1 MKSLRFSLYF
11 FIILI
16 SLNNFSEEDNVS
28 LSAIDCD
35 NTEFESTEPIYA
47 ETEEEKIRRLE
58 KEFEQALAQFD
69 NCIVEE
75 SKSLKESG
83 GGGGAAAA
91 SASTTASG
99 ENESENLKESSSTP
113 STSIMSDGDINLEE
127 SNSRQLSSS
136 NGSIPKDVALIN
148 DDDIVA
154 TQLRELAMSEEDP
167 NLRDQLW
174 DKYREYKGIKKGGKN
189 E

>member
-1 MKSLRFSLYF
+1 MRSLRFSLYF
-11 FIILI
+11 FILLI
-16 SLNNFSEEDNVS
+16 SLNNFTEEENIS
-28 LSAIDCD
+28 LSTIDCD

-58 KEFEQALAQFD
+58 KELEQALAQFD

-75 SKSLKESG
+75 SKSLEES
-83 GGGGAAAA
+83 GGGAAAA

>member
-1 MKSLRFSLYF
+1 MRSLRFSLYF
-11 FIILI
+11 FMLLII
-16 SLNNFSEEDNVS
+16 SLNNFTEEENIS
-28 LSAIDCD
+28 LSTIDCD

-58 KEFEQALAQFD
+58 KELEQALAQFD

-83 GGGGAAAA
+83 GGGAAAF
-91 SASTTASG
+91 ASTTASG

-113 STSIMSDGDINLEE
+113 STSIISDGDINLEE
-127 SNSRQLSSS
+127 PNSRQLSSS

-174 DKYREYKGIKKGGKN
+174 DKYREYKGIKKGDKN

>member
-1 MKSLRFSLYF
+1 MRSLRFSLYF
-11 FIILI
+11 FILLI
-16 SLNNFSEEDNVS
+16 SLNNFTEEENIS
-28 LSAIDCD
+28 LSTIDCD

-58 KEFEQALAQFD
+58 KELEQALAQFD

-75 SKSLKESG
+75 SKSLEES
-83 GGGGAAAA
+83 GGGAAAA

-113 STSIMSDGDINLEE
+113 STSIISDGDFNLEE
-127 SNSRQLSSS
+127 SNSRQISSS
-136 NGSIPKDVALIN
+136 NGSIPKDVELIDD

-154 TQLRELAMSEEDP
+154 TQLRELAMAEEDP

>member
-1 MKSLRFSLYF
+1 MRSLRFSLYF
-11 FIILI
+11 FILLI
-16 SLNNFSEEDNVS
+16 SLNNFTEEENIS
-28 LSAIDCD
+28 LSTIDCD

-58 KEFEQALAQFD
+58 KELEQALAQFD

-75 SKSLKESG
+75 SKSLEESG
-83 GGGGAAAA
+83 GGGAAA

-174 DKYREYKGIKKGGKN
+174 DKYREYKGIKKGDKN

>member
-1 MKSLRFSLYF
+1 MRSLRFSLYF
-11 FIILI
+11 FILLI
-16 SLNNFSEEDNVS
+16 SLNNFTEEENIS
-28 LSAIDCD
+28 LSTIDCD

-58 KEFEQALAQFD
+58 KELEQALAQFD

-75 SKSLKESG
+75 SKSLEES
-83 GGGGAAAA
+83 GGGAAAA

-99 ENESENLKESSSTP
+99 ENNSESSAKSSSAS
-113 STSIMSDGDINLEE
+113 STSAVSDGDINLEE

-136 NGSIPKDVALIN
+136 NGSIPKDIPLKE

-154 TQLRELAMSEEDP
+154 KQLRELAMAEEDP

-174 DKYREYKGIKKGGKN
+174 DKYREYKGIKKGSKN

>member
-1 MKSLRFSLYF
+1 MKSLRFLLYF

-16 SLNNFSEEDNVS
+16 SLNNFSEEENVS

-35 NTEFESTEPIYA
+35 NTEFGSTEPIYA

-58 KEFEQALAQFD
+58 KELEQALAQFD

-75 SKSLKESG
+75 STSLKESG
-83 GGGGAAAA
+83 GGGAAA

-113 STSIMSDGDINLEE
+113 STSIISDGDFNLEE
-127 SNSRQLSSS
+127 SNSRQISSS
-136 NGSIPKDVALIN
+136 NGSIPKDVVLID

-154 TQLRELAMSEEDP
+154 TQLRELAMAEEDP

-174 DKYREYKGIKKGGKN
+174 DKYREYKGIKKGSKN

>member
-1 MKSLRFSLYF
+1 MKSLRFSLYL
-11 FIILI
+11 FILLI
-16 SLNNFSEEDNVS
+16 SLNNFSEEENVS

-35 NTEFESTEPIYA
+35 NTEFGSTEPIYA

-58 KEFEQALAQFD
+58 KELEQALAQFD

-75 SKSLKESG
+75 SKSSEESG
-83 GGGGAAAA
+83 GGGAAA

-99 ENESENLKESSSTP
+99 ENNSESSAEPSSAS
-113 STSIMSDGDINLEE
+113 STSAVSDGDINLEE
-127 SNSRQLSSS
+127 PNSRQLSSS
-136 NGSIPKDVALIN
+136 NGSIPKDVALID

-174 DKYREYKGIKKGGKN
+174 DKYREYKGIKKGDKN

>member
-1 MKSLRFSLYF
+1 MRSLRFSLYF
-11 FIILI
+11 FILLI
-16 SLNNFSEEDNVS
+16 SLNNFTEEENIS
-28 LSAIDCD
+28 LSTIDCD

-58 KEFEQALAQFD
+58 KELEQALAQFD

-75 SKSLKESG
+75 STSLKESG
-83 GGGGAAAA
+83 GGGAAA

-174 DKYREYKGIKKGGKN
+174 DKYREYKGIKKGDKN

>member
-11 FIILI
+11 FILLI
-16 SLNNFSEEDNVS
+16 SLNNFSEEENVS

-35 NTEFESTEPIYA
+35 NTEFGSTEPIYA

-58 KEFEQALAQFD
+58 KELEQALAQFD

-75 SKSLKESG
+75 SKSSEES

-113 STSIMSDGDINLEE
+113 STSITSDGDINLEE
-127 SNSRQLSSS
+127 PNSRQLSSS
-136 NGSIPKDVALIN
+136 SGSIPKDVALID

-174 DKYREYKGIKKGGKN
+174 DKYREYKGIKRGDKN

>member
-1 MKSLRFSLYF
+1 MRSLRFSLYF
-11 FIILI
+11 FILLI
-16 SLNNFSEEDNVS
+16 SLNNFTEEENIS
-28 LSAIDCD
+28 LSTIDCD

-58 KEFEQALAQFD
+58 KELEQALAQFD

-83 GGGGAAAA
+83 GGGGAAA

-127 SNSRQLSSS
+127 SSRQSSSS
-136 NGSIPKDVALIN
+136 NGSIPKDVALID

-154 TQLRELAMSEEDP
+154 TQLRELAMSEKDP

>member
-11 FIILI
+11 LILLI
-16 SLNNFSEEDNVS
+16 SLNNFSEEENVS

-35 NTEFESTEPIYA
+35 NTEFRSTEPIYA

-58 KEFEQALAQFD
+58 KELEQALAQFD
-69 NCIVEE
+69 NCIIEE
-75 SKSLKESG
+75 SKSSEESG
-83 GGGGAAAA
+83 GGAAA

-99 ENESENLKESSSTP
+99 ENNSESSAESSIAS
-113 STSIMSDGDINLEE
+113 STSAVSDGDLNLEE

-136 NGSIPKDVALIN
+136 NGSIPQDIPLKE

-154 TQLRELAMSEEDP
+154 KQLRELAMAEEDQ
-167 NLRDQLW
+167 NLREQLW
-174 DKYREYKGIKKGGKN
+174 DKYREYKGIKKRDKN

>member
-1 MKSLRFSLYF
+1 MRSLRFSLYF
-11 FIILI
+11 FILLI
-16 SLNNFSEEDNVS
+16 SLNNFTEEENIS
-28 LSAIDCD
+28 LSTIDCD

-58 KEFEQALAQFD
+58 KELEQALAQFD

-75 SKSLKESG
+75 SKSLEES
-83 GGGGAAAA
+83 GGGAAAA

-136 NGSIPKDVALIN
+136 NGSIPKDVALID

-174 DKYREYKGIKKGGKN
+174 DKYREYKGIKKGDKN

>member
-58 KEFEQALAQFD
+58 KELEQALAQFD

-75 SKSLKESG
+75 SKSLKES

-113 STSIMSDGDINLEE
+113 STSIISDGDINLEE
-127 SNSRQLSSS
+127 PNSRQLSSS

-174 DKYREYKGIKKGGKN
+174 DKYREYKGIKKGDKN

>member
-11 FIILI
+11 FILLI
-16 SLNNFSEEDNVS
+16 SLNNFSEEENIS

-35 NTEFESTEPIYA
+35 NTEFGSTEPIYA

-58 KEFEQALAQFD
+58 KELEQALAQFD
-69 NCIVEE
+69 NCIVED
-75 SKSLKESG
+75 SKSSEES
-83 GGGGAAAA
+83 GGGAAAA
-91 SASTTASG
+91 SASTTASA
-99 ENESENLKESSSTP
+99 ENNSESSAESSSAS
-113 STSIMSDGDINLEE
+113 STSAVSDGDINLEE
-127 SNSRQLSSS
+127 PNSRQLSSS
-136 NGSIPKDVALIN
+136 NGSIPKDVALID

-154 TQLRELAMSEEDP
+154 TQLRELAMAEEDP

-174 DKYREYKGIKKGGKN
+174 DKYREYKGIKKGSKN

>member
-1 MKSLRFSLYF
+1 MRSLRFSLYF
-11 FIILI
+11 FILLI
-16 SLNNFSEEDNVS
+16 SLNNFTEEENIS
-28 LSAIDCD
+28 LSTIDCD

-58 KEFEQALAQFD
+58 KELEQALTQFD

-83 GGGGAAAA
+83 GGGGAAA

-174 DKYREYKGIKKGGKN
+174 DKYREYKGIKKGDKN

>member
-1 MKSLRFSLYF
+1 MRSLRFSLYF
-11 FIILI
+11 FILLI
-16 SLNNFSEEDNVS
+16 SLNNFTEEENIS
-28 LSAIDCD
+28 LSTIDCD

-58 KEFEQALAQFD
+58 KELEQALAQFD

-75 SKSLKESG
+75 SKSLKES

-127 SNSRQLSSS
+127 PNSRQLSSS
-136 NGSIPKDVALIN
+136 NGSIPKDVALID

>member
-1 MKSLRFSLYF
+1 MRSLRFSLYF
-11 FIILI
+11 FILLI
-16 SLNNFSEEDNVS
+16 SLNNFTEEENIS
-28 LSAIDCD
+28 LSTIDCD

-58 KEFEQALAQFD
+58 KELEQALAQFD

-83 GGGGAAAA
+83 GGGAAA

-113 STSIMSDGDINLEE
+113 STSIISDGDINLEE

-136 NGSIPKDVALIN
+136 NGSIPKDVALID

-174 DKYREYKGIKKGGKN
+174 DKYREYKGIKKGDKN

>member
-1 MKSLRFSLYF
+1 MRSLRFSLYF
-11 FIILI
+11 FILLI
-16 SLNNFSEEDNVS
+16 SLNNFTEEENIS
-28 LSAIDCD
+28 LSTIDCD

-58 KEFEQALAQFD
+58 KELEQALAQFD

-75 SKSLKESG
+75 SKSLEES
-83 GGGGAAAA
+83 GGGAAAA

-154 TQLRELAMSEEDP
+154 TQLRELAMAEEDP

-174 DKYREYKGIKKGGKN
+174 DKYREYKGIKKGDKN

>member
-1 MKSLRFSLYF
+1 MKSLRFSLYLL
-11 FIILI
+11 ILLI
-16 SLNNFSEEDNVS
+16 SLNNFSEEENVS

-35 NTEFESTEPIYA
+35 NTEFGSTKPIYA

-75 SKSLKESG
+75 SKSSEESG
-83 GGGGAAAA
+83 GGGAAA

-99 ENESENLKESSSTP
+99 ENNSESSAEPSSAS
-113 STSIMSDGDINLEE
+113 STSAVSDGDINLEE
-127 SNSRQLSSS
+127 PNSRQLSSS
-136 NGSIPKDVALIN
+136 NGSIPKDVALID

-154 TQLRELAMSEEDP
+154 TQLRELAMSEEDQ

-174 DKYREYKGIKKGGKN
+174 DKYREYKGIKKGDKN

>member
-11 FIILI
+11 FILLI
-16 SLNNFSEEDNVS
+16 SLNNFSEEENVS

-35 NTEFESTEPIYA
+35 NIEFGSTEPIYA

-58 KEFEQALAQFD
+58 KELEQALAQFD

-75 SKSLKESG
+75 SKSSEESG
-83 GGGGAAAA
+83 GGGAAA

-127 SNSRQLSSS
+127 SNSRQISSS
-136 NGSIPKDVALIN
+136 NGSIPKDVVLID

-154 TQLRELAMSEEDP
+154 RQLRELAMAEEDP

-174 DKYREYKGIKKGGKN
+174 DKYREYKGIKKIDKN

>member
-1 MKSLRFSLYF
+1 MRSLRFSLYF
-11 FIILI
+11 FILLI
-16 SLNNFSEEDNVS
+16 SLNNFTEEENIS
-28 LSAIDCD
+28 LSTIDCD

-58 KEFEQALAQFD
+58 KELEQALAQFD

-75 SKSLKESG
+75 SKSLEES
-83 GGGGAAAA
+83 GGGAAAA

-136 NGSIPKDVALIN
+136 NGSIPKDVALID

-174 DKYREYKGIKKGGKN
+174 DKYREYKGIKKRDKN

>member
-11 FIILI
+11 FILLI
-16 SLNNFSEEDNVS
+16 SLNNFSEEENVS

-35 NTEFESTEPIYA
+35 NTEFGSTEPIYA

-58 KEFEQALAQFD
+58 KELEQALAQFD
-69 NCIVEE
+69 NCIVED
-75 SKSLKESG
+75 SKSSEESG
-83 GGGGAAAA
+83 GGGAAA

-99 ENESENLKESSSTP
+99 ENNSESSAEPSSAS
-113 STSIMSDGDINLEE
+113 STSAVSDGDINLEE
-127 SNSRQLSSS
+127 PNSRQLSSS
-136 NGSIPKDVALIN
+136 NGSIPKDIALID

-167 NLRDQLW
+167 NLRAQLW
-174 DKYREYKGIKKGGKN
+174 DKYREYKGIKKGDKN

>member
-1 MKSLRFSLYF
+1 MRSLRFSLYF
-11 FIILI
+11 FILLI
-16 SLNNFSEEDNVS
+16 SLNNFTEEENIS
-28 LSAIDCD
+28 LSTIDCD

-47 ETEEEKIRRLE
+47 ETQEEKIRRLE
-58 KEFEQALAQFD
+58 KELEQALAQFD

-75 SKSLKESG
+75 STSLKESG
-83 GGGGAAAA
+83 GGGAAA

-174 DKYREYKGIKKGGKN
+174 DKYREYKGIKKGDKN

>member
-1 MKSLRFSLYF
+1 MRSLRFSLYF
-11 FIILI
+11 FILLI
-16 SLNNFSEEDNVS
+16 SLNNFTEEENIS
-28 LSAIDCD
+28 LSTIDCD

-58 KEFEQALAQFD
+58 KELEQALAQFD

-75 SKSLKESG
+75 SKSSEESG
-83 GGGGAAAA
+83 GGGGAAA

-127 SNSRQLSSS
+127 SNSRQISSS
-136 NGSIPKDVALIN
+136 NGSIPKDVVLID

-154 TQLRELAMSEEDP
+154 RQLRELAMAEEDP

-174 DKYREYKGIKKGGKN
+174 DKYREYKGIKKGNKN

>member
-1 MKSLRFSLYF
+1 MRSLRFSLYF
-11 FIILI
+11 FILLI
-16 SLNNFSEEDNVS
+16 SLNNFTEEENIS
-28 LSAIDCD
+28 LSTIDCD

-58 KEFEQALAQFD
+58 KELEQALTQFD

-75 SKSLKESG
+75 SKSLKES

-154 TQLRELAMSEEDP
+154 TQLRELAMSEKDP

-174 DKYREYKGIKKGGKN
+174 DKYREYKGIKKGDKN

>member
-11 FIILI
+11 FILLI
-16 SLNNFSEEDNVS
+16 SLNNFTEEENIS
-28 LSAIDCD
+28 LSTIDCD

-58 KEFEQALAQFD
+58 KELEQALAQFD

-75 SKSLKESG
+75 SKSSEESG
-83 GGGGAAAA
+83 GGGGAAA

-127 SNSRQLSSS
+127 SNSRQISSS
-136 NGSIPKDVALIN
+136 NGSIPKDVVLID

-154 TQLRELAMSEEDP
+154 RQLRELAMAEEDP

-174 DKYREYKGIKKGGKN
+174 DKYREYKGIKKGNKN

>member
-1 MKSLRFSLYF
+1 MRSLRFSLYF
-11 FIILI
+11 FILLI
-16 SLNNFSEEDNVS
+16 SLNNFTEEENIS
-28 LSAIDCD
+28 LSTIDCD

-58 KEFEQALAQFD
+58 KELEQALAQFD

-75 SKSLKESG
+75 SKSLEES
-83 GGGGAAAA
+83 GGGAAAA

-174 DKYREYKGIKKGGKN
+174 DKYREYKGIKKGDKN

>member
-16 SLNNFSEEDNVS
+16 SLNNFSEEENVS

-35 NTEFESTEPIYA
+35 NTEFGSTEPIYA

-75 SKSLKESG
+75 SKSSEESG
-83 GGGGAAAA
+83 G
-91 SASTTASG
+91 
-99 ENESENLKESSSTP
+99 
-113 STSIMSDGDINLEE
+113 
-127 SNSRQLSSS
+127 
-136 NGSIPKDVALIN
+136 
-148 DDDIVA
+148 
-154 TQLRELAMSEEDP
+154 
-167 NLRDQLW
+167 
-174 DKYREYKGIKKGGKN
+174 
-189 E
+189 

>member
-1 MKSLRFSLYF
+1 MRSLRFSLYF
-11 FIILI
+11 FILLI
-16 SLNNFSEEDNVS
+16 SLNNFTEEENIS
-28 LSAIDCD
+28 LSTIDCD

-83 GGGGAAAA
+83 GGAAAAA

-174 DKYREYKGIKKGGKN
+174 DKYREYKGIKKGDKN

>member
-1 MKSLRFSLYF
+1 MRSLRFLVYF
-11 FIILI
+11 FILLI
-16 SLNNFSEEDNVS
+16 SINNFSEEENIS
-28 LSAIDCD
+28 LSSIDCD

-47 ETEEEKIRRLE
+47 ETEEEKIIRLE
-58 KEFEQALAQFD
+58 KELEQALTQFD

-83 GGGGAAAA
+83 GGGAAAF
-91 SASTTASG
+91 ASTTASG

>member
-1 MKSLRFSLYF
+1 MKSLRFSLYL
-11 FIILI
+11 FILLI
-16 SLNNFSEEDNVS
+16 SLNNFSEEENVS

-35 NTEFESTEPIYA
+35 NTEFGSTEPIYA

-58 KEFEQALAQFD
+58 KELEQALAQFD

-75 SKSLKESG
+75 SKSSEESG
-83 GGGGAAAA
+83 GGGAAA

-99 ENESENLKESSSTP
+99 ENNSESSAEPSSAS
-113 STSIMSDGDINLEE
+113 STSAVSDGDINLEE
-127 SNSRQLSSS
+127 PNSRQLSSS
-136 NGSIPKDVALIN
+136 NGSIPKDVALID

-154 TQLRELAMSEEDP
+154 TQLRELAMSEEDQ

-174 DKYREYKGIKKGGKN
+174 DKYREYKGIKKGDKN